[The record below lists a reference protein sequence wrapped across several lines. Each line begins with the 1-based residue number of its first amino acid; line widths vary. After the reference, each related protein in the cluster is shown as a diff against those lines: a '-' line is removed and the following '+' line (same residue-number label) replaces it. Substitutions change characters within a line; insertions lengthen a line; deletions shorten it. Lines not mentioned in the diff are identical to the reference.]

1 MPRSSRRSKQ
11 SPREANGKHA
21 EHVEHAEQLEE
32 QSTPPTPVIYE
43 VVRRYGEEEMSRPTT
58 SLWWSGLAG
67 GLSISFSLLAEAI
80 LRMYLPDASWR
91 PLLVALGYPVGF
103 LMVVLSRQQLFTETT
118 ITVVLPLMKD
128 PSPANLGRTG
138 RMWLVV
144 LGANLAGTLAAAI
157 FCSCSPAV
165 DEALRTSMLE
175 VSRHAMDH
183 GWLEMGFRGITAGF
197 LMAAM
202 VWLLPG
208 AGQSQF
214 PAVAVITY
222 VIGVADSSHIVAGS
236 VEAFMLVISGDMGYL
251 QFLGAFFLPTLT
263 GNIVGGT
270 ALFAVLYYAQVMK
283 EI

>member
-1 MPRSSRRSKQ
+1 
-11 SPREANGKHA
+11 
-21 EHVEHAEQLEE
+21 
-32 QSTPPTPVIYE
+32 
-43 VVRRYGEEEMSRPTT
+43 
-58 SLWWSGLAG
+58 
-67 GLSISFSLLAEAI
+67 
-80 LRMYLPDASWR
+80 
-91 PLLVALGYPVGF
+91 
-103 LMVVLSRQQLFTETT
+103 
-118 ITVVLPLMKD
+118 
-128 PSPANLGRTG
+128 
-138 RMWLVV
+138 
-144 LGANLAGTLAAAI
+144 
-157 FCSCSPAV
+157 
-165 DEALRTSMLE
+165 
-175 VSRHAMDH
+175 
-183 GWLEMGFRGITAGF
+183 MGFRGITAGF

-270 ALFAVLYYAQVMK
+270 ALFAVLSYAQVMK